1 MHSPSPPP
9 SHPSNPSSG
18 SAMRDGSA
26 RRWTRR
32 KEARPQELVAAA
44 LVHFIRD
51 GYHAA
56 RLDDIARSANVSKG
70 TVYLYFADKEALF
83 KAVIRENLSPV
94 LAEGEE
100 LIDRHQGTTAELLQC
115 LIGGWWERMGKSP
128 AAGLCKLVMAESA
141 RFPHLAQ
148 FYYDEVIARA
158 DALFR
163 RAIQQGIERG
173 EFRHAPLAPTTSA
186 FTAPMVFLMLWNHSF
201 GTCISREFSS
211 ETFIDNYMNLA
222 LFGLVKRPEDAAL
235 PLAHNICEQAAAEL
249 ANQRAFQDRSQASQ
263 ESA

>member
-1 MHSPSPPP
+1 VHSPSPSSPP
-9 SHPSNPSSG
+9 ELTSG
-18 SAMRDGSA
+18 

-44 LVHFIRD
+44 LGHFIRD

-100 LIDRHQGTTAELLQC
+100 LITRHEGTTAELLQC
-115 LIGGWWERMGKSP
+115 LIGGWWEMMGKSP
-128 AAGLCKLVMAESA
+128 ASGLAKLVMAESA
-141 RFPHLAQ
+141 RFPNIAR

-163 RAIQQGIERG
+163 RAIQQGIDRG
-173 EFRHAPLAPTTSA
+173 EFRNAELPATTA
-186 FTAPMVFLMLWNHSF
+186 ALTAPMVFLMMWNHSF
-201 GTCISREFSS
+201 GICISRDFTPED
-211 ETFIDNYMNLA
+211 FIDSYVNLA
-222 LFGLVKRPEDAAL
+222 LFGLVKRPDDATL
-235 PLAHNICEQAAAEL
+235 TLASQVCQMAAAEL
-249 ANQRAFQDRSQASQ
+249 AERHSPLPEDPA
-263 ESA
+263 